1 MSEQNEE
8 LEKQKEHVTEMYE
21 QFAKQV
27 QEMDP
32 KDMQRLQEFL
42 SMYRNKDPRDYM
54 TPTQREIAYLSL
66 EELEQEYNLVQSR
79 ESNRGRAQRDLI
91 VSRWEYEQKQ
101 KEKQNNTEQ

>member
-8 LEKQKEHVTEMYE
+8 LENQKEQVTQMYE
-21 QFAKQV
+21 QFAKRM

-32 KDMQRLQEFL
+32 KDMQQLQEFL

-101 KEKQNNTEQ
+101 KQNDTEQ

>member
-1 MSEQNEE
+1 MTEQNEE
-8 LEKQKEHVTEMYE
+8 LENQKEHVTEMFE
-21 QFAKQV
+21 EFAKQV
-27 QEMDP
+27 QEMNPDY
-32 KDMQRLQEFL
+32 MQQLQEFL

-54 TPTQREIAYLSL
+54 TPTQREIAYMSL